1 MKTRI
6 ISILLA
12 VCLIFG
18 LLPVGVLAASAT
30 SGSCGKN
37 ATWHYDTA
45 TKTLTISGRGEMTD
59 YETDYAGGVDNTPPW
74 DAYREEIEY
83 AVINLG
89 ITSIGSEAFGSHWSN
104 KTYPNLSSVSIAPTV
119 TKIGDHAFEGAE
131 KLEAIELTNVTSI
144 GGLALAYTGIK
155 TFYIP
160 ASLETIKDDGTD
172 DADRE
177 MMFCFSGC
185 VNLQSI
191 TVDPGNPKYR
201 SVDGVLFAGN
211 TLLCYPAGKTGSSYA
226 VPNGTEKIA
235 GEAFRFNNNIT
246 AVSIPASVQ
255 KIGNYAFFCCD
266 NLVNVELAE
275 GIRKVASNAFSYPA
289 VPTLV
294 LPASVT
300 DFTSNFYRTE
310 LFGTAQTLYFTGKT
324 APAFDTQGCTSNTV
338 VYYPENATGWDAVQQ
353 QDNVKDYVEKGWLEF
368 RTGTPPTEPSEP
380 TDELKPPILQVSSN
394 SVYEGEN
401 VILSWNQISNA
412 SAYIL
417 KTVDP
422 EGNESEKTLLPEK
435 TTTSIGNLS
444 LGIYRFSIAVRTR
457 DRETSDF
464 SDVVTVTVKKRT
476 NRYAFYNN
484 YKYSFNNDDASIGT
498 YDMTKRDLTSLLIG
512 SDPVSRALIL
522 AEYGLFTGKLKIE
535 WGGSCAGIA
544 ATSLLFYKDRLSVSN
559 YTNDPMIRTVL
570 QLPNSEEVISLINY
584 YFFTQVSTS
593 RILKKLERMLKSD
606 ALNLNDLIQRLGDNK
621 AVFLSYVPRG
631 KLGGHSVVAYGP
643 VEYSEEGYTPSGLP
657 NTVFHNRIHL
667 YDSNAMIY
675 DNDIVFDEYLYYDK
689 DGSEYH
695 YAFSDNPKQ
704 TYYMTEIFD
713 DVNELDYNNIEDF
726 TPWSNKTGLSQDLPL
741 KEALKY
747 MVILPMS
754 NSSAQ
759 LEQGA
764 ASLGVIDENNPNLIP
779 IPMSNGSDESTLQAA
794 YAIQKN
800 GEIKL
805 SDLSK
810 NESFSLFN
818 VEDGETIGTSVNVS
832 NGKEIAYDPSGHANI
847 SGNNMEYSVS
857 FADNSMA
864 SGWPIIQ
871 IDGTKADNVELSRAE
886 NGMIISGDLTN
897 AKVTGTDGITD
908 VCGKMPRGY
917 GEVLVN
923 GSVKTEKLYIYADK
937 DGDSEFETLV
947 AVYTGDHGNT
957 SGTGDRT
964 QTGTLPANSIRFT
977 DVFKTDYFYD
987 AVLWAVENGITTGT
1001 SRTRFSP
1008 YATCTRAQAVTFLWR
1023 SSGSPAPKNGRMP
1036 FADVSPSA
1044 YYYDAVLWALEEG
1057 ITIGT
1062 SSATFSPDAVI
1073 DRAQAVTL
1081 LHRAN
1086 GAPSVTGRTVFTDV
1100 PQTTYYADAVKWAV
1114 DHEITTGTSAAAFSP
1129 NASCTRAQIVTFLY
1143 RAYRG

>member
-104 KTYPNLSSVSIAPTV
+104 KTYPKLSSVSIAPTV

-498 YDMTKRDLTSLLIG
+498 YDMMKRDLTSLLIG

-713 DVNELDYNNIEDF
+713 DVNELDYNNIEDL

-832 NGKEIAYDPSGHANI
+832 NGKEIAYDPSGHVNI

-987 AVLWAVENGITTGT
+987 AVRWAVENGITTGT

-1023 SSGSPAPKNGRMP
+1023 SSGSPAPKNSRMP

-1057 ITIGT
+1057 ITTGT
-1062 SSATFSPDAVI
+1062 SSTTFSPDAVI
-1073 DRAQAVTL
+1073 DRAQAVTF

-1143 RAYRG
+1143 RAYQG

>member
-37 ATWHYDTA
+37 ATWSYNAA
-45 TKTLTISGRGEMTD
+45 TKTLSISGSGDMTD
-59 YETDYAGGVDNTPPW
+59 YHCDPVMGEYNRPPW
-74 DAYREEIEY
+74 DTYREEIEH
-83 AVINLG
+83 VIINEG
-89 ITSIGSEAFGSHWSN
+89 ITSIGQQAFGSTWVEGN
-104 KTYPNLSSVSIAPTV
+104 YLNLCSVSIAPTV
-119 TKIGDHAFEGAE
+119 TKIGAEAFAWAQ
-131 KLEAIELTNVTSI
+131 KLESIELPNVTSI
-144 GGLALAYTGIK
+144 GYAAFNGTGIRSI
-155 TFYIP
+155 YIP
-160 ASLETIKDDGTD
+160 PTMEEGEGDVD
-172 DADRE
+172 
-177 MMFCFSGC
+177 SGLGWFINC
-185 VNLQSI
+185 TNLQSI
-191 TVDPGNPKYR
+191 TVDPGNQTYR
-201 SVDGVLFAGN
+201 SVDGVLFSGDI
-211 TLLCYPAGKTGSSYA
+211 LLRYPAGKAGSSYT
-226 VPNGTEKIA
+226 VPNGTARIA
-235 GEAFRFNNNIT
+235 LSAFEGSENIT
-246 AVSIPASVQ
+246 SVSVPASVSR
-255 KIGNYAFFCCD
+255 IDAFAFNGCTKLK
-266 NLVNVELAE
+266 NITIAE
-275 GIRKVASNAFSYPA
+275 GVTRVCSNAFCGTALTSIE
-289 VPTLV
+289 
-294 LPASVT
+294 LPASVRA
-300 DFTSNFYRTE
+300 FTSDWTRESSLDMLNRT
-310 LFGTAQTLYFTGKT
+310 FFFTGT
-324 APAFDTQGCTSNTV
+324 RAPEFDTYCCNVGNGYKTTIC
-338 VYYPENATGWDAVQQ
+338 YPENATGWDAVQQ
-353 QDNVKDYVEKGWLEF
+353 QDNVKYQVEAGVLEF
-368 RTGTPPTEPSEP
+368 KTGTPPTEPVEP
-380 TDELKPPILQVSSN
+380 TDELKPPVLQVSSN

-401 VILSWNQISNA
+401 VILSWNQIPNA

-417 KTVDP
+417 KTVDS

-435 TTTSIGNLS
+435 TTTSIVSLS

-713 DVNELDYNNIEDF
+713 DVNELDYNNIEDL

-832 NGKEIAYDPSGHANI
+832 NGKEIAYDPSGHVNI

-908 VCGKMPRGY
+908 VCGQMPRGY
-917 GEVLVN
+917 DEVLVK
-923 GSVKTEKLYIYADK
+923 GSIETEKLYIYADK
-937 DGDSEFETLV
+937 DGDSKFETLV

-957 SGTGDRT
+957 SGTGDRP
-964 QTGTLPANSIRFT
+964 QTGTLPTNSISFT
-977 DVFKTDYFYD
+977 DVSKTDYFYD

-1023 SSGSPAPKNGRMP
+1023 ASGSPTPKNSRMP
-1036 FADVSPSA
+1036 FTDVSPSA

-1073 DRAQAVTL
+1073 DRAQAVTFL
-1081 LHRAN
+1081 YRAN
-1086 GAPSVTGRTVFTDV
+1086 GAPSVTGRTAFTDV
-1100 PQTTYYADAVKWAV
+1100 PQTAYYANAVKWAV
-1114 DHEITTGTSAAAFSP
+1114 DHKITTGTSVAAFSP

-1143 RAYRG
+1143 RAYQG

>member
-12 VCLIFG
+12 VCIVFG
-18 LLPVGVLAASAT
+18 LLPVGVLAADPV

-37 ATWHYDTA
+37 ATWRYDTA
-45 TKTLTISGRGEMTD
+45 TKTLSISGSGDMADYHCDPVMGE
-59 YETDYAGGVDNTPPW
+59 YNRPPW
-74 DAYREEIEY
+74 DTYRKEIEH
-83 AVINLG
+83 VIINEG
-89 ITSIGSEAFGSHWSN
+89 ITSIGQQAFGSTWVEGN
-104 KTYPNLSSVSIAPTV
+104 YPNLCSVSIAPTV
-119 TKIGDHAFEGAE
+119 TKIGAEAFAWAQ
-131 KLEAIELTNVTSI
+131 KLESIELPNVTSI
-144 GGLALAYTGIK
+144 GYAAFTGTGIRSI
-155 TFYIP
+155 YIP
-160 ASLETIKDDGTD
+160 PTMEDGEGD
-172 DADRE
+172 VD
-177 MMFCFSGC
+177 SGLGWFINC
-185 VNLQSI
+185 TNLQSI
-191 TVDPGNPKYR
+191 TVDPGNQTYR
-201 SVDGVLFAGN
+201 SVDGVLFSGDI
-211 TLLCYPAGKTGSSYA
+211 LLRYPAGKAGSSYT
-226 VPNGTEKIA
+226 VPNGTARIA
-235 GEAFRFNNNIT
+235 LSAFEGNENIT
-246 AVSIPASVQ
+246 SVSVPASVSR
-255 KIGNYAFFCCD
+255 IDAFTFNGCTKLK
-266 NLVNVELAE
+266 NITIAE
-275 GIRKVASNAFSYPA
+275 GVTRVCSNAFCETALTSIE
-289 VPTLV
+289 
-294 LPASVT
+294 LPASVRA
-300 DFTSNFYRTE
+300 FTSDWTRESSLDMLNRT
-310 LFGTAQTLYFTGKT
+310 FFFTGT
-324 APAFDTQGCTSNTV
+324 RAPEFDTYCCNVGNGYKTTIC
-338 VYYPENATGWDAVQQ
+338 YPENATGWDAVQQ
-353 QDNVKDYVEKGWLEF
+353 QDNVKYQVEAGVLEF
-368 RTGTPPTEPSEP
+368 KTGTPPTEP
-380 TDELKPPILQVSSN
+380 TDELKPPVLQVSSD
-394 SVYEGEN
+394 SVYEGES

-444 LGIYRFSIAVRTR
+444 LGTYRFSVAVRTR

-713 DVNELDYNNIEDF
+713 DVNELDYNNIEDL

-832 NGKEIAYDPSGHANI
+832 NGKEIAYDPSGHVNI

-908 VCGKMPRGY
+908 VCGQMPRGY
-917 GEVLVN
+917 DEVLVK
-923 GSVKTEKLYIYADK
+923 GSVETEKLYIYADK
-937 DGDSEFETLV
+937 DGDSKFETLV

-957 SGTGDRT
+957 SGTGDRP
-964 QTGTLPANSIRFT
+964 QTGTLPTNSISFT
-977 DVFKTDYFYD
+977 DVSKTDYFYD

-1023 SSGSPAPKNGRMP
+1023 ASGSPAPKNSRMP
-1036 FADVSPSA
+1036 FTDVSHSA

-1057 ITIGT
+1057 ITTGT
-1062 SSATFSPDAVI
+1062 SSTTFSPDAVI

-1081 LHRAN
+1081 LYRAN